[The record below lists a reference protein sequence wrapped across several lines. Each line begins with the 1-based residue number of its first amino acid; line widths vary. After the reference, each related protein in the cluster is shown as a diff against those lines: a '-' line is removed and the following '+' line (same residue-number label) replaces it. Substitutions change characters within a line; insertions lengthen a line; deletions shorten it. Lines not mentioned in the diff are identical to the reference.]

1 MRFHLPSFLYH
12 FDQIVPYDVPYCQY
26 NYRVFLSPSRPLK
39 TVFLQDLVSHALL
52 SSLRD
57 PQGTPTETER
67 VSLFATPTGTYLDAL
82 HDALHETQ
90 TYLARIAREQ
100 ESGGGGKVRYDYR
113 IDLRVVACLLRR
125 IRLEEDVHLLKHVI
139 RSCEVVSL
147 RLLRELCKTRYGVV
161 LSDRRLTPALKVL
174 EKQGLVKRGTEFS
187 HVGRDVVSES
197 KTRFA
202 WLRR

>member
-1 MRFHLPSFLYH
+1 M
-12 FDQIVPYDVPYCQY
+12 
-26 NYRVFLSPSRPLK
+26 K

-67 VSLFATPTGTYLDAL
+67 VSLFVTPTVTYLDAL

-90 TYLARIAREQ
+90 TYITRIVREQ
-100 ESGGGGKVRYDYR
+100 ENGGGGTVRYDYR
-113 IDLRVVACLLRR
+113 LDLRVVACLLRR

-197 KTRFA
+197 KTRFSWRMHA
-202 WLRR
+202 VFYDGTSGTFLGCKIEGCL